1 MKKWL
6 PAIGTAVVVAL
17 VTVLGW
23 FWSAVESLRRGRAQA
38 HSDKLAEEFKQ
49 KVVAAK
55 AASAQRKAETDA
67 AVAKV
72 DETAALERQA
82 DSVEFANALIADEQR
97 KGG

>member
-23 FWSAVESLRRGRAQA
+23 LWCAIDSLRYARAKSK
-38 HSDKLAEEFKQ
+38 SDKLAGEFKQ
-49 KVVAAK
+49 KVVAAQ

-82 DSVEFANALIADEQR
+82 DSVELANSLIADASGKR
-97 KGG
+97 